1 MSKCSVLGVKIAWQ
15 SINLRVVGRYSWI
28 PFSLRNVLEKNFTVN
43 KFKNVTDVLKNL
55 LLKIDIWEFWSE
67 PLNDFF
73 EYRNYEFFEKKYE
86 NGNQLILIHSCIQKI
101 GDFCKKNTKLANFLF
116 ERLDW

>member
-55 LLKIDIWEFWSE
+55 LLKIDIWEFD
-67 PLNDFF
+67 LNRLMIFSNIEITNF
-73 EYRNYEFFEKKYE
+73 
-86 NGNQLILIHSCIQKI
+86 L
-101 GDFCKKNTKLANFLF
+101 KKNTKMVIN
-116 ERLDW
+116 